1 MHQHEYDIT
10 SSKADDKIS
19 ALSKHARR
27 NRHNFDFEEPKILVS
42 ERNHTKLLINEV
54 NQIIKHN
61 ETACNDKTDV
71 KSYSDSYCSLIDRYN
86 R

>member
-1 MHQHEYDIT
+1 MHQHEYAIT

-27 NRHNFDFEEPKILVS
+27 NRHNFS

-71 KSYSDSYCSLIDRYN
+71 KSCSDSYCSLIDRYN